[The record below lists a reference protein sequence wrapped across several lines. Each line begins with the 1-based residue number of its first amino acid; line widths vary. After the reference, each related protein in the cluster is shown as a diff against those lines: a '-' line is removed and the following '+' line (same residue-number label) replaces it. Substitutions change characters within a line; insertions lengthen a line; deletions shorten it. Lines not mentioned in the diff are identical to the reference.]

1 MKFTRRDFAAVLAP
15 TVALAQTPA
24 APQANPPRP
33 PSPPS
38 GGDAEVDAARARM
51 KANGD
56 TLAKHAVPMDT
67 EPAFQFKA

>member
-1 MKFTRRDFAAVLAP
+1 MKFTRRELATVLAP
-15 TVALAQTPA
+15 AAALAQTST
-24 APQANPPRP
+24 PPN
-33 PSPPS
+33 PPS

-67 EPAFQFKA
+67 EPAFQFRA